1 MRQILL
7 DTETTGLSPADGHRL
22 VEVAAVELVNRR
34 FTGNYWHRYINPER
48 VVDAG
53 AQKVHGLSTEFL
65 KDKPVF
71 SEVAKELFTY
81 IDGCDVIIHNAPF
94 DLSFLNH
101 EFKLLK
107 AGFPII
113 EKACSIIDTLVMA
126 RQLHRGKKNDLDS
139 LCKRY
144 EVDNSKRDWHG
155 ALIDAELLGWVYL
168 AMTGGQISLFDHVDT
183 NENGQNNTSNPIQ
196 QSSPTTISPQQLA
209 RSAEKITILRASLEE
224 MDAHAAYMRDIEK

>member
-48 VVDAG
+48 QVDAG

-65 KDKPVF
+65 KDKPIF
-71 SEVAKELFTY
+71 SEVAKELFDY

-94 DLSFLNH
+94 DLGFLNH
-101 EFKLLK
+101 EFQRLK
-107 AGFPII
+107 DGFPKI

-126 RQLHRGKKNDLDS
+126 REIHRGKKNDLDS

-144 EVDNSKRDWHG
+144 EVDNSGRDWHG
-155 ALIDAELLGWVYL
+155 ALIDAELLGGVYL
-168 AMTGGQISLFDHVDT
+168 AMTGGQMSFFDQADIDSNNASNISHH
-183 NENGQNNTSNPIQ
+183 
-196 QSSPTTISPQQLA
+196 SSPTAISQQQLT
-209 RSAEKITILRASLEE
+209 RSADKIAILRASLEE
-224 MDAHAAYMRDIEK
+224 VAMHEAYMRGIEK